1 MNIYIVLQNISKH
14 VSDGHKRIM
23 IYIDG
28 FFRKESIYV
37 NTVCDS
43 SKLKLYIQIE
53 NFMKKIL
60 HKISFN

>member
-1 MNIYIVLQNISKH
+1 M
-14 VSDGHKRIM
+14 VSLERNK
-23 IYIDG
+23 
-28 FFRKESIYV
+28 FYV